1 MQAAAKHQLAVRE
14 STINDME
21 RIVDYFLNADKDFL
35 MGMGVDVS
43 KLPAKMDWMNM
54 LLSNHQQSNENKKFY
69 YITWLLTDEAIGHSN
84 INKIS
89 FEQEAYMHLHVW
101 QHHNRQ
107 KGTGLKLL
115 QMTLPYYFNVFKLKY
130 LYCEPSAINPAPN
143 KVLEKLGFDFIKTYD
158 TTPGWIN
165 FYQTV
170 NRWCLTK
177 EKFEYF
183 LTR

>member
-1 MQAAAKHQLAVRE
+1 MHAAAKHPLAVRE
-14 STINDME
+14 STINDLE
-21 RIVDYFLNADKDFL
+21 KIVDYFLKADKDFL
-35 MGMGVDVS
+35 IGMGVDIA
-43 KLPAKMDWMNM
+43 KLPAKMEWMNM
-54 LLSNHQQSNENKKFY
+54 LLENHQQSIETKKFY
-69 YITWLLTDEAIGHSN
+69 YITWLLNDEAIGHSN
-84 INKIS
+84 INKIN
-89 FEQEAYMHLHVW
+89 FGQEAYMHLHVW
-101 QHHNRQ
+101 QRQHRQ
-107 KGTGLKLL
+107 KGEGLKLF
-115 QMTLPYYFNVFKLKY
+115 QMTLPFYFNVFKLKY
-130 LYCEPSAINPAPN
+130 LYCEPSATNPAPN